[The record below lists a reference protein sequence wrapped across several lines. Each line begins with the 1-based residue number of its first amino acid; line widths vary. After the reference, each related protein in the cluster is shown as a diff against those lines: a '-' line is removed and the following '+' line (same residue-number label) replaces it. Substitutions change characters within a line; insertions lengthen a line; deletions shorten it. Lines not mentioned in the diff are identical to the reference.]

1 MRVPL
6 LRTARLVIR
15 PFEPDDLDA
24 IHRILDRELSDAD
37 FGTEGVQTRDERREW
52 LTWSIMNYE
61 QLGQLNQPPYGDRA
75 VVVKDT
81 NELVGA
87 CGFVPCL
94 APFGQLPSWRVA
106 EETRRS
112 FRAEFGLYYA
122 ISPAHQRRGYA
133 TEATRALIEY
143 ALNDLCLHRIVATT
157 THDNAASM
165 AVMRKLGMRI
175 ERNPDPDPPWFQVV
189 GVLESGGRT

>member
-1 MRVPL
+1 MRVPI

-24 IHRILDRELSDAD
+24 IHRIRDRELSAAD
-37 FGTEGVQTRDERREW
+37 FGTEGVKTRDERREW

-61 QLGQLNQPPYGDRA
+61 QLAQLNQPPYGDRA
-75 VVVKDT
+75 VVVKSTD
-81 NELVGA
+81 ELIGA

-94 APFGQLPSWRVA
+94 APFDQLPSWRAA

-112 FRAEFGLYYA
+112 FRTEFGLYYA
-122 ISPAHQRRGYA
+122 ISPAHQRCGYA

-143 ALNDLCLHRIVATT
+143 ALNELRLHRIVATT
-157 THDNAASM
+157 THDNTVSI

-175 ERNPDPDPPWFQVV
+175 ERNPDPGPPWFQVV
-189 GVLESGGRT
+189 GILESVGST